1 MMFEADFIPL
11 SALQHYAFCPRQ
23 CALIHVEQLWME
35 NAHTAEG
42 RVMHETAHSG
52 DSRTRDGVRIVTD
65 LPLSSRFLGVSGMA
79 DVVEFHREGN
89 VWIPF
94 PVEYKK
100 GAPKNHAEAD
110 AVQVCAQAICLEE
123 MLGVKLTE
131 AAIYYGAQHHRH
143 GIALD
148 ATLRDK
154 TAAIARATHK
164 LFTRGQTPPPERR
177 PHCKSCS
184 LAEICMPDLLEG
196 AKAAKR
202 ADRYLQNLWNPAE
215 DPVEETP

>member
-1 MMFEADFIPL
+1 
-11 SALQHYAFCPRQ
+11 
-23 CALIHVEQLWME
+23 
-35 NAHTAEG
+35 
-42 RVMHETAHSG
+42 MHETAHSG
-52 DSRTRDGVRIVTD
+52 DSRTRAGVRIVTD
-65 LPLSSRFLGVSGMA
+65 LSLSSRLLGVSGKA

-89 VWIPF
+89 RWMPF

-123 MLGVKLTE
+123 MLGIKLTK
-131 AAIYYGAQHHRH
+131 AALYYGAQHHRRE
-143 GIALD
+143 IALD

-154 TAAIARATHK
+154 TAAIARATHE
-164 LFTRGQTPPPERR
+164 LFTSGRTPPPEKR

-184 LAEICMPDLLEG
+184 LAEACMPDLLEG

-215 DPVEETP
+215 ETP